1 MVFFL
6 HALRFTDMYT
16 QRIPDHQ
23 FGFRNKHSTIQQ
35 VHRLCHTIYT
45 AFEAKQYCTS
55 AFLDVSQAFDNVWHD
70 GLLYKIKHIL
80 PLYFDPI
87 LSICLRYWHSYSI
100 MAEAQLL
107 AELTETKVE
116 LQRLKERISVGTP
129 TIHKDLSLISLVL
142 KWSGSEMGILLE
154 EFLSS
159 IESSGRM
166 GS

>member
-1 MVFFL
+1 
-6 HALRFTDMYT
+6 
-16 QRIPDHQ
+16 
-23 FGFRNKHSTIQQ
+23 
-35 VHRLCHTIYT
+35 
-45 AFEAKQYCTS
+45 
-55 AFLDVSQAFDNVWHD
+55 
-70 GLLYKIKHIL
+70 
-80 PLYFDPI
+80 
-87 LSICLRYWHSYSI
+87 